1 MLDMVKCMLIKSKQ
15 YVREYQLSFNIR
27 IFVTRT
33 DAHGGR
39 FKKKTRVILIKQYD
53 CMIVNNKV
61 DL

>member
-27 IFVTRT
+27 IFVTCT

-39 FKKKTRVILIKQYD
+39 FKNKRETRVVLIKQYD
-53 CMIVNNKV
+53 Y
-61 DL
+61 DS